1 MIGLAIKILSVVAGI
16 WAAFASYP
24 YLNQHVVALLAVVAA
39 IAVGILAGA
48 VVLYVLTWIFGEAT
62 GRPLR

>member
-1 MIGLAIKILSVVAGI
+1 MVGIAIKILSVVAGI

-24 YLNQHVVALLAVVAA
+24 YLNLHVVALLAFLAA

-48 VVLYVLTWIFGEAT
+48 VVWYILNWMFGSVPN
-62 GRPLR
+62 RPLR

>member
-1 MIGLAIKILSVVAGI
+1 MISIAIKLLSIVAGV

-24 YLNQHVVALLAVVAA
+24 YLDLHVVALLAFVAA

-48 VVLYVLTWIFGEAT
+48 VVYYVLNWLFNEVS
-62 GRPLR
+62 GRPRV